1 MDGQNL
7 IGLAL
12 GRFELR
18 ALLGTGG
25 MAMVYRA
32 YQTDLKR
39 EVAIKVLS
47 PELAKQPGFI
57 DRFIREAQTAASL
70 EHPHIVPTYDFGTHD
85 GMPFIAMRLLTGGT
99 LEQRISARLL
109 RGEALASLAETSE
122 LLAHLAGALD
132 YAHAKGVVHSD
143 IKAGNIMFD
152 QQGRPYV
159 VDMGIARSLD
169 HTTSL
174 SQGAVGT
181 ALYMPPEQWR
191 DEYLTGASD
200 QYALAVTI
208 YYMLTG
214 RFPFEASRPEQLMH
228 KHLHEIPTPLQTWR
242 PELPT
247 TIDAGLRRALAKE
260 PGARFPTVTAFS
272 RAFDWAVTN
281 GPVKGARLSPPPLPP
296 PMPAVGAASSIR
308 LHQRKKE
315 AVMPEESRSA
325 IRPVWLLGGAAVGLL
340 ALCALIGVTATAAL
354 LWFSSSRTS
363 GVTEETPV
371 ALQRQATNTPR
382 AQTTSLPANTTAPL
396 VTLPTLLPL
405 PGTAG
410 SVPTAI
416 SSPSQ
421 DTGLRPAPEEAVH
434 TYFNLVSEQRY
445 DLTWPMLTD
454 VFKQKFNC
462 CHPNYNYAG
471 YVEWWDSVD
480 RVDPGNVHVVSQ
492 SGDRAVV
499 YAELNYSMNNGGR
512 SAGDSTPYIELVYD
526 TAAGSW
532 RLDDKRAN
540 P

>member
-1 MDGQNL
+1 
-7 IGLAL
+7 
-12 GRFELR
+12 
-18 ALLGTGG
+18 
-25 MAMVYRA
+25 
-32 YQTDLKR
+32 
-39 EVAIKVLS
+39 
-47 PELAKQPGFI
+47 
-57 DRFIREAQTAASL
+57 
-70 EHPHIVPTYDFGTHD
+70 
-85 GMPFIAMRLLTGGT
+85 
-99 LEQRISARLL
+99 
-109 RGEALASLAETSE
+109 
-122 LLAHLAGALD
+122 
-132 YAHAKGVVHSD
+132 
-143 IKAGNIMFD
+143 
-152 QQGRPYV
+152 
-159 VDMGIARSLD
+159 
-169 HTTSL
+169 
-174 SQGAVGT
+174 
-181 ALYMPPEQWR
+181 
-191 DEYLTGASD
+191 
-200 QYALAVTI
+200 
-208 YYMLTG
+208 
-214 RFPFEASRPEQLMH
+214 
-228 KHLHEIPTPLQTWR
+228 
-242 PELPT
+242 
-247 TIDAGLRRALAKE
+247 
-260 PGARFPTVTAFS
+260 
-272 RAFDWAVTN
+272 
-281 GPVKGARLSPPPLPP
+281 
-296 PMPAVGAASSIR
+296 
-308 LHQRKKE
+308 
-315 AVMPEESRSA
+315 MPEESRSA